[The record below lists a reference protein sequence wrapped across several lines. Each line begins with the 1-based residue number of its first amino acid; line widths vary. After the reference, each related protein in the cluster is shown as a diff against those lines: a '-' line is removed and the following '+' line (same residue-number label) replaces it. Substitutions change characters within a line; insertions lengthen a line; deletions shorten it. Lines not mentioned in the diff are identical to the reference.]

1 MNLYRAYNL
10 MRKSFMKTE
19 KMRYIMEQDEIYG
32 EFAYVYDEFM
42 DNIPYEQWHDYLHK
56 LLIKY
61 GIKDGIVADLAC
73 GTGTMT
79 KLLADDGYDMI
90 GVDMSYEMLEVAR
103 QKYCCQSFEK
113 ITDENEDES
122 DDLKDFSEYSQKAAK
137 MSEDESG
144 ILFLNQ
150 DMRELDLY
158 GTAAAM
164 VCICDGMNYIT
175 DENDLLRVFEKVK
188 IFLDFGGIFIFDM
201 KTRHFYENV
210 LGSRTVAENRENAS
224 FIWENEFDKDTGINE
239 YLLTI
244 YSLVDD
250 ENDLFERS
258 EEVHHQ
264 RAYDVQNVRDC
275 LEKAGLSCLAVYDA
289 FTENT
294 AKEDSERIY
303 FVAQRPD

>member
-1 MNLYRAYNL
+1 
-10 MRKSFMKTE
+10 
-19 KMRYIMEQDEIYG
+19 MEQNEIYG

-61 GIKDGIVADLAC
+61 GVEKGIVTELAC

-90 GVDMSYEMLEVAR
+90 GIDISYEMLDVAR
-103 QKYCCQSFEK
+103 QKY
-113 ITDENEDES
+113 TDDN
-122 DDLKDFSEYSQKAAK
+122 
-137 MSEDESG
+137 

-164 VCICDGMNYIT
+164 VCVCDGMNYIT
-175 DENDLLRVFEKVK
+175 DEKELLKVFEKIK
-188 IFLDFGGIFIFDM
+188 IFLDYNGVFIFDM
-201 KTRHFYENV
+201 KTRHFYNDI
-210 LGSRTVAENRENAS
+210 LGSRTIAENREDAS
-224 FIWENEFDKDTGINE
+224 FIWENEFHKDTGINE

-244 YSLVDD
+244 YSLIDD

-258 EEVHHQ
+258 EEIHHQ
-264 RAYDVQNVRDC
+264 RAYDIKLVNDC
-275 LEKAGLSCLAVYDA
+275 LEKAGLTCLEVYDA
-289 FTENT
+289 FTENA
-294 AKEDSERIY
+294 AKDDSERIY
-303 FVAQRPD
+303 FVAQRPEKN

>member
-1 MNLYRAYNL
+1 
-10 MRKSFMKTE
+10 
-19 KMRYIMEQDEIYG
+19 MEQDEIYG

-42 DNIPYEQWHDYLHK
+42 DNIPYEQWHDYLHN

-61 GIKDGIVADLAC
+61 GVKDGIVVDLAC

-90 GVDMSYEMLEVAR
+90 GVDMSYEMLDVAR
-103 QKYCCQSFEK
+103 QKYCCQEFDK
-113 ITDENEDES
+113 IPDEDECQS
-122 DDLKDFSEYSQKAAK
+122 DGSKDFLDYSQKDTKTSSAK
-137 MSEDESG
+137 SE

-164 VCICDGMNYIT
+164 VCVCDGMNYIT
-175 DENDLLRVFEKVK
+175 DENDLLKVFEKVK

-201 KTRHFYENV
+201 KTRYFYQNT
-210 LGSRTVAENRENAS
+210 LGNRTIAENREDAS
-224 FIWENEFDKDTGINE
+224 FIWENEFDKDTGRNE

-258 EEVHHQ
+258 EEIHHQ
-264 RAYDVQNVRDC
+264 RAYDVQTVRDC
-275 LEKAGLSCLAVYDA
+275 LEKAGLSCVEVYDA
-289 FTENT
+289 FTENA
-294 AKEDSERIY
+294 AKNDSERIY
-303 FVAQRPD
+303 FVVQRPDMSKHTKCKICL

>member
-1 MNLYRAYNL
+1 
-10 MRKSFMKTE
+10 
-19 KMRYIMEQDEIYG
+19 MEQDEIYG

-42 DNIPYEQWHDYLHK
+42 DNIPYEQWHDYLHG

-61 GIKDGIVADLAC
+61 GVTDGIVADLAC

-90 GVDMSYEMLEVAR
+90 GVDMSYEMLDVAR
-103 QKYCCQSFEK
+103 QKYCCQDF
-113 ITDENEDES
+113 DEMPYES
-122 DDLKDFSEYSQKAAK
+122 ESKSGSLKDAMEYNAQ
-137 MSEDESG
+137 EQETGESKNE

-150 DMRELDLY
+150 DMRELDLF

-164 VCICDGMNYIT
+164 VCVCDGMNYIT
-175 DENDLLRVFEKVK
+175 DKNDLLKVFEKVK
-188 IFLDFGGIFIFDM
+188 IFLDYGGIFIFDM
-201 KTRHFYENV
+201 KTRHFYENI
-210 LGSRTVAENRENAS
+210 LGSRTIAENREDAS
-224 FIWENEFDKDTGINE
+224 FIWENEFHKDTGINE

-258 EEVHHQ
+258 EEIHHQ
-264 RAYDVQNVRDC
+264 RAYDIKFVRDC
-275 LEKAGLSCLAVYDA
+275 LENAGVSCLEVYDA
-289 FTENT
+289 FTENA

-303 FVAQRPD
+303 FVAQRPEKKTIPA